1 MLVDTMLRVSLI
13 LTVSLLLASC
23 SKDTSTLTL
32 DQANVSTDTSTT
44 TAYKFDGINA
54 PVAVANDTEPSQQES
69 EYPGKT
75 IDMIFPPEPE
85 RVIEIGPD
93 RTPTDKA
100 MAIAGYIVHTKGNMP
115 LRLEKDGRTYLRFRT
130 ANDWDRYHSFFVA
143 EAKLLGKSSKQ
154 LYIVAL
160 GPGAVCCTNYWI
172 VDIAGR
178 SSRIIFRS
186 EEYGAFRDPM
196 EIFDADGDGIYEL
209 VQYDSVFRY
218 FAGDCG
224 SCSPEPKAYF
234 KYDAKKRRY
243 LPAKGIAE
251 DFALAGMRKT
261 QKWLAEKRV
270 ELRASNDPGLAI
282 DISRTALSLTA
293 DLLYLG
299 QTKKAW
305 NVFDT
310 YVTDPKGE
318 LRKEMQWDLRQS
330 KFYQAL
336 RRLPAQGDRKRR

>member
-1 MLVDTMLRVSLI
+1 MLVGTMLRVLI
-13 LTVSLLLASC
+13 ILIVLFILASC
-23 SKDTSTLTL
+23 SVNTPIPQAKDTGP
-32 DQANVSTDTSTT
+32 STDATTT

-54 PVAVANDTEPSQQES
+54 PADVANDTEPSQQER

-93 RTPTDKA
+93 RTPADKA

-115 LRLEKDGRTYLRFRT
+115 LRLEKNGRTLLRLRT
-130 ANDWDRYHSFFVA
+130 ENDWDTYHSFFVA

-178 SSRIIFRS
+178 SPRIIFKS

-234 KYDAKKRRY
+234 KYDTKKRRY

-261 QKWLAEKRV
+261 QQWLAEKRV
-270 ELRASNDPGLAI
+270 ELKASKDPGLAI
-282 DISRTALSLTA
+282 DMSKTALSLTA

-336 RRLPAQGDRKRR
+336 RRLPDRGDRKHR